1 MYPARGAPTTEA
13 GPRLELERR
22 ADAADMSI
30 AAGIGVAAVE
40 HDRRRPVETMR
51 DANADARLTLVETC
65 IDRQRGLAGGRGH
78 QPRGERRSRRDA
90 PPRLDPIGVDLALQA
105 GGNARELAKGRGVGR
120 VDAGRDVGQ
129 PPLVA
134 GRAEPDG
141 DSICRGC
148 LSALAE
154 GRGTG
159 GAGRGSL
166 ADGRGLIGGGRRA
179 MTDRGG
185 VHAGGITRLSE
196 GHRLVARCDCAGRDG
211 GRAEPGRL
219 RRR

>member
-134 GRAEPDG
+134 GRAERGCVGRARDRARPDG

-148 LSALAE
+148 LSAQAE

-159 GAGRGSL
+159 GAGRG
-166 ADGRGLIGGGRRA
+166 
-179 MTDRGG
+179 
-185 VHAGGITRLSE
+185 V
-196 GHRLVARCDCAGRDG
+196 V
-211 GRAEPGRL
+211 
-219 RRR
+219 

>member
-105 GGNARELAKGRGVGR
+105 GGSLPG
-120 VDAGRDVGQ
+120 
-129 PPLVA
+129 
-134 GRAEPDG
+134 EPNEAVLG
-141 DSICRGC
+141 
-148 LSALAE
+148 ALATE
-154 GRGTG
+154 PAPMAT
-159 GAGRGSL
+159 AF
-166 ADGRGLIGGGRRA
+166 
-179 MTDRGG
+179 
-185 VHAGGITRLSE
+185 
-196 GHRLVARCDCAGRDG
+196 VAVA
-211 GRAEPGRL
+211 
-219 RRR
+219 